1 MYCVVI
7 SSRVVNTSSNCRHG
21 RANVA
26 CLDLSLPNKRAKFLV
41 SGLKGVGCA
50 NAQPQF
56 YFSFTYEDRYTRIG
70 GLEV

>member
-50 NAQPQF
+50 LL
-56 YFSFTYEDRYTRIG
+56 SFVFLLPMKIDT
-70 GLEV
+70 LELVV